1 MQLAIPRFQF
11 RFVPAMGNVI
21 HPGNFHPVGAQVGAE
36 ALVDRALQA
45 TSKRPAAGAG
55 GNWLLVGGSG
65 GFGSAALSSLHTYT
79 TRCNFVNL
87 RGEERLQVQ
96 QLDKLEAA
104 FREEVLLA
112 VVAIPLGLWL
122 GQGGIEKA
130 LLVGSIL
137 LILIVELLNSAVE
150 AVVDRVSGEHH
161 ELSKRAKDIG
171 SAAVLITLL
180 LAAAVWALILVP
192 HYL

>member
-1 MQLAIPRFQF
+1 MSAIEEFKGKQGLTRLINALGYSRDGLA
-11 RFVPAMGNVI
+11 
-21 HPGNFHPVGAQVGAE
+21 
-36 ALVDRALQA
+36 
-45 TSKRPAAGAG
+45 
-55 GNWLLVGGSG
+55 
-65 GFGSAALSSLHTYT
+65 SAWKH
-79 TRCNFVNL
+79 
-87 RGEERLQVQ
+87 
-96 QLDKLEAA
+96 EAA

-122 GQGGIEKA
+122 GQSGIEKA